1 MAPRGLVQAAE
12 PGPGRDGPP
21 AQNRPAQSGTAAR
34 VTLRAATAQWVR
46 GAWPW
51 LVLWPWALAWVA
63 FQVGMAGQS
72 WHFFAQGGRLLFAN
86 APGAGLQLYATHP
99 DLQIGPLALG
109 VSGMLRAIGPGNGE
123 STAIA
128 AMSLTGP
135 LVLAAVWRL
144 VPAAERRSRSRL
156 LLAGLLFLPV
166 WTELTTHF
174 AHIDDLMALGFSVAA
189 LHAVTRRHPAWA
201 GLALAAAADSKPWAA
216 AFVVLLLALPR
227 RQWLTALA
235 AFTGGI
241 AVVWLPFLLA
251 DPRTVAAVTRF
262 TIPNDRSSALRVL
275 GVMDP
280 RTPWWDRS
288 AQLLLGLAG
297 GAVAVRRGRWPAVLL
312 VAVAARILLDPG
324 VYAYYT
330 AGALLGTIVVD
341 LVVTRW
347 RVPWAT
353 VTAALLLYAAR
364 FTHALIP
371 FSLHQLGILRLIFAV
386 GLPVMVLGIPGW
398 WVARRPGRHARGQA
412 AAGVPGVAGGAD
424 HRPTGGPHT
433 AHPSGPFPAHPSGP
447 FPVRQPGAY
456 PAHPSGPFP
465 VRQPGAYPAHPSG
478 PFPVRQPGA
487 YPSRRSP
494 ARPAPRPSPAPPRG
508 PGARWR

>member
-1 MAPRGLVQAAE
+1 M
-12 PGPGRDGPP
+12 
-21 AQNRPAQSGTAAR
+21 
-34 VTLRAATAQWVR
+34 
-46 GAWPW
+46 
-51 LVLWPWALAWVA
+51 
-63 FQVGMAGQS
+63 
-72 WHFFAQGGRLLFAN
+72 
-86 APGAGLQLYATHP
+86 
-99 DLQIGPLALG
+99 
-109 VSGMLRAIGPGNGE
+109 
-123 STAIA
+123 
-128 AMSLTGP
+128 
-135 LVLAAVWRL
+135 
-144 VPAAERRSRSRL
+144 
-156 LLAGLLFLPV
+156 

-189 LHAVTRRHPAWA
+189 LHAVARRHPVWA

-227 RQWLTALA
+227 RQLLTALA

-251 DPRTVAAVTRF
+251 DPRTVAAVTQF

-330 AGALLGTIVVD
+330 AGALLGTIVVN

-364 FTHALIP
+364 FTHELIP
-371 FSLHQLGILRLIFAV
+371 FNLHQLGELRLVFAIGV
-386 GLPVMVLGIPGW
+386 PVMVLGVPGW

-412 AAGVPGVAGGAD
+412 TAGGAGGAD
-424 HRPTGGPHT
+424 HGPAGGPHP
-433 AHPSGPFPAHPSGP
+433 AHPSGPFPAYPSGP
-447 FPVRQPGAY
+447 FPVREPGAY
-456 PAHPSGPFP
+456 PAHPSGPLP
-465 VRQPGAYPAHPSG
+465 VRQPGRYQAHPSG
-478 PFPVRQPGA
+478 PLPGRQPGA
-487 YPSRRSP
+487 YPSRQATAHVAGPAGADPALKSVVWERLAHSTPRSA
-494 ARPAPRPSPAPPRG
+494 ARPTSGRGGLQVGQRGPRPGMLSQ
-508 PGARWR
+508 